1 MKRSVSV
8 FFLVAFSVNVLTA
21 QVHLIPQPVE
31 VRSGQGYFTLNPNS
45 GISHPANNADA
56 KRIAE
61 QLAKQL
67 STATGFKIPVL
78 SGVMTT
84 GMGNITLNIAP
95 TPDPKLGNEGY
106 VLKVSESVATI
117 TANTAAGLFYG
128 VQTFRQLLPDE
139 IESTTKTENIQ
150 WKAPAVEVTDYPR
163 FAWRGLMLDVSRHFF
178 TKEEVKRFIDDMV
191 KYKYNIL
198 HFHLTDD
205 QGWRIEIKSLPK
217 LTEVGAWNVKKVG
230 RFGTFSAPDPSEPRD
245 YGGFYTQEDIKELVQ
260 YAKERFVNIVPEIDV
275 PGHSMAA
282 IASYPE
288 LVSTPGK
295 YQVNSGEKFME
306 WPPKGHFYGL
316 IDNALNPANEKVYE
330 FLDKVFT
337 EVAQLFPY
345 EYIHMGG
352 DETARNFWEKSADI
366 KALMQRE
373 KLKNLDEV
381 QAYFVT
387 RVNKIINSK
396 GKKMIGWDEI
406 LDGGLAP
413 GAAVM
418 SWRGGQAG
426 VSGISGGAK
435 AAKMGHEVVMSPQDF
450 VYLDYMQGDEIMEP
464 KVYASLRMKKVYSF
478 EPVPEGV
485 DPKFI
490 KGGQGNIWTEQIYN
504 LRQLQYMTWPRA
516 LALSETVWSPKG
528 NRNWNSFV
536 SKVEDHL
543 PRLTLAGTKYAP
555 SMFEPDIKASK
566 TGTNGVQV
574 QLIPEIDG
582 LDIHYSFDNSFPD
595 NFYPKY
601 NAPVTVPKDAEKL
614 RIATY
619 KNGKQVGR
627 LMTITVAELKKRAGV
642 N

>member
-1 MKRSVSV
+1 MKRLVSV
-8 FFLVAFSVNVLTA
+8 FLLVALYANVLTA

-31 VRSGQGYFTLNPNS
+31 VRSGQGYFALNPNS
-45 GISHPANNADA
+45 GISHPANNQDA

-67 STATGFKIPVL
+67 SIATGFNIPVL
-78 SGVMTT
+78 SGIMTT
-84 GMGNITLNIAP
+84 GMGNVTLNINP
-95 TPDPKLGNEGY
+95 TPDPKLGSEGY
-106 VLKVSESVATI
+106 VLKVTESIATI

-139 IESTTKTENIQ
+139 IESTTKTENIKWQ
-150 WKAPAVEVTDYPR
+150 APAVEITDYPR
-163 FAWRGLMLDVSRHFF
+163 FAWRGLKLDVSRHFF

-345 EYIHMGG
+345 DYIHMGG

-381 QAYFVT
+381 QAYFVS

-406 LDGGLAP
+406 LDGGLTP

-435 AAKMGHEVVMSPQDF
+435 AAKMGHEVVMTPQDF

-478 EPVPEGV
+478 EPLPEGV

-504 LRQLQYMTWPRA
+504 IRQLQYMTWPRA
-516 LALSETVWSPKG
+516 LALSETVWSPKVS
-528 NRNWNSFV
+528 RNWNSFV

-566 TGTNGVQV
+566 IGANGVQV

-595 NFYPKY
+595 NYYPKY
-601 NAPVTVPKDAEKL
+601 TGAITVPKDAERL

-627 LMTITVAELKKRAGV
+627 LMTITVPELRKRAGM